1 MPNDVRNFLLDKGY
15 DVSAQIL
22 KYRAVKFTAAGTVGP
37 VTAVGDTPIGITM
50 EDVLT
55 AEIAKG
61 KGAPVAI
68 AGVIPFVA
76 GAATACV
83 AGNQL
88 VLGVDANGTLVP
100 VGTASAGTLVVG
112 VCEQPA
118 VAGGRGSVRWML

>member
-68 AGVIPFVA
+68 AGVIPFLA
-76 GAATACV
+76 GATACV

-88 VLGVDANGTLVP
+88 VLGVLADGTLVP
-100 VGTASAGTLVVG
+100 SGTGGAGTVVVG
-112 VCEQPA
+112 ICEQPA
-118 VAGGRGSVRWML
+118 AANGRGSVRWML